1 MNEIEAAISIIFKS
15 HFRKDSFIRVFKNFV
30 IVETENPSFKFSALE
45 HDMRQIGFDCQFAE
59 ILKLS
64 DVQMF
69 LLSFPY
75 MKKEDKGVQKIF
87 LKSDYYV

>member
-1 MNEIEAAISIIFKS
+1 MMNEIEAAISIIFKS

-59 ILKLS
+59 ILNSLMCRCS
-64 DVQMF
+64 FYHF
-69 LLSFPY
+69 L
-75 MKKEDKGVQKIF
+75 I
-87 LKSDYYV
+87 